1 MKESDRFWFL
11 VSRKLANEANRANLA
26 ELEQMI
32 ASHPDYKARYEA
44 LFNYW
49 QQADRKREVDVNA
62 ALQKTLHALH
72 TEETPSKKRFFIKRK
87 SYSIWLGIA
96 ASFALF
102 FLLLPNL
109 RHFTFHQP
117 LPHATDIVKK
127 HNEKAMRSEILLSDG
142 SIIWLNADSE
152 ISYPEV
158 FSAHIREIH
167 LSGEAYFDIAH
178 DPTRPFIIH
187 LDNNLV
193 SVLGTS
199 FNVKAYEE
207 DDVVET
213 SVVSGEVAFIRQG
226 AVASKNQKDTLLLT
240 PNYKAL
246 YSKRAGTLTKT
257 ATDTRVDTAWK
268 EGMLIFRST
277 RFEEVGKTLERTFG
291 KEVVFSDQA
300 IKLCRLTATFQNNS
314 LEEIM
319 ILIAKTNDY
328 TYDITQEKLTIS
340 GQGCP

>member
-1 MKESDRFWFL
+1 MTESDRFWLL
-11 VSRKLANEANRANLA
+11 VSRKLANEASRANLA

-32 ASHPDYKARYEA
+32 ASHPDYQARYEA

-62 ALQKTLHALH
+62 ALQKTLHTLH

-96 ASFALF
+96 ASFALL

-109 RHFTFHQP
+109 RHFTFHQ
-117 LPHATDIVKK
+117 

-158 FSAHIREIH
+158 FSPHIREIH

-178 DPTRPFIIH
+178 DPARPFIIH

-226 AVASKNQKDTLLLT
+226 IVASKNQKDTLLLT

-257 ATDTRVDTAWK
+257 ETDTRLDTAWK
-268 EGMLIFRST
+268 DGILIFRSA
-277 RFEEVGKTLERTFG
+277 RFEEAGKILERTFG
-291 KEVVFSDQA
+291 KEVVFSDQS

-328 TYDITQEKLTIS
+328 TYDITEEQLTIS